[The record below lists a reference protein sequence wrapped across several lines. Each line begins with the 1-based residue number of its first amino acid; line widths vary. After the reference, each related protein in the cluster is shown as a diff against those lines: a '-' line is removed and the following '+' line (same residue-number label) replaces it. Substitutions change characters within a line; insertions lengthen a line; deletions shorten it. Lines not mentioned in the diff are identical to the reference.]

1 MADGPDVTDAL
12 GVLGNALEKVERAR
26 GRLYDFHQ
34 LTGAADLALSEA
46 IDALREVG
54 LTEQADRLDR
64 ELVGR
69 NVVADR
75 WTFQLVEDYD
85 DNYYGVFRELEQWVR
100 DSVGEPRRHAAEQ
113 RMKDERRSRGV
124 TGHEAGPPS
133 HPTGEAG

>member
-34 LTGAADLALSEA
+34 ATGAADLALSEA

-64 ELVGR
+64 EPGR
-69 NVVADR
+69 TQRGRRPLDLPGSSRTTTTTTTAS
-75 WTFQLVEDYD
+75 
-85 DNYYGVFRELEQWVR
+85 
-100 DSVGEPRRHAAEQ
+100 SVSSSSGCATASASRAGT
-113 RMKDERRSRGV
+113 RRSS
-124 TGHEAGPPS
+124 A
-133 HPTGEAG
+133 